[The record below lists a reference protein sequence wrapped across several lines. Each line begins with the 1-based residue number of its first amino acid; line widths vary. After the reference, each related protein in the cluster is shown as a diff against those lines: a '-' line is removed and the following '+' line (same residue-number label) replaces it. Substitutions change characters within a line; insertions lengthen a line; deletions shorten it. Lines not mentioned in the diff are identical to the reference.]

1 MRLGLDR
8 SAIVLAVV
16 VAALIPSACSS
27 GETGNP
33 RPDGA
38 SASSSAPTVPINGD
52 ANDPVNKL
60 VGSAIAHIQDYWT
73 TQYPKVYDGA
83 AYTPVKGGFY
93 AVDPQT
99 GPLPPC
105 AESASDIAGNAFYCS
120 TKDVVAWDATGL
132 LPDLRKT
139 YGDFV
144 IPVVLAHE
152 WGHAIQA
159 RSDFEGIT
167 VTREIQAD
175 CFSGAWSRQAIDSG
189 EYKVSSA
196 DLDRALAGFLSLRDE
211 PGTAA
216 DDPSAHGSGFDRIN
230 AFQNGYE
237 NGPTTCSTYKD
248 GEPAVVELPFS
259 SEADQASGG
268 DAPYQDIIA
277 GVPVDLEDYWSKV
290 YPELTG
296 KPWTPVRKVVP
307 FGATAPTCGDTTAE
321 GYLLFY
327 CVPDNYVGFEDSSM
341 KGFYAEGGDF
351 AVAALLATQWGI
363 AALTQ
368 MGDDSDEAMG
378 SQRADCLAGAWTA
391 SVLLQNR
398 KESSGYSLSP
408 GDLDEAIKA
417 LLTFRGQGD
426 VDRQGAGF
434 IRTEAYRSGV
444 IGGAEP
450 CLAKS

>member
-1 MRLGLDR
+1 MRLTR
-8 SAIVLAVV
+8 VRPAVVIIAAIVTIAT
-16 VAALIPSACSS
+16 ACSS
-27 GETGNP
+27 GPTGGQGP
-33 RPDGA
+33 QT
-38 SASSSAPTVPINGD
+38 SSSSSNAPSVPINGD
-52 ANDPVNKL
+52 RSDPVNVL
-60 VGSAIAHIQDYWT
+60 VARAIANIQGYWT
-73 TQYPKVYDGA
+73 TEYPQVYDGA
-83 AYTPVKGGFY
+83 AYEPVTGGFY
-93 AVDPQT
+93 AVDPGT

-105 AESASDIAGNAFYCS
+105 AESASDIAGNAFYCA
-120 TKDVVAWDATGL
+120 TKDVVAWDVKGL
-132 LPDLRKT
+132 LPDLRRT

-152 WGHAIQA
+152 WGHALQA
-159 RSDFEGIT
+159 RSDFEGMT

-175 CFSGAWSRQAIDSG
+175 CFSGAWSRHAIDSD
-189 EYKVSSA
+189 EYQVSSV

-237 NGPTTCSTYKD
+237 NGPTTCAGYRD
-248 GEPAVVELPFS
+248 GAPAVVELPFS
-259 SEADQASGG
+259 SAADAAAGG
-268 DAPYQDIIA
+268 DAPYEDIIA
-277 GVPVDLEDYWSKV
+277 GVPVDLEDYWSQV

-296 KPWTPVRKVVP
+296 KQWTPVRRVVP
-307 FGATAPTCGDTTAE
+307 FGSQAPACGDTSAE

-327 CVPDNYVGFEDSSM
+327 CVPDNYVGFENDSM
-341 KGFYAEGGDF
+341 QGFYDEGGDF

-368 MGDDSDEAMG
+368 MGDSSDEATS

-398 KESSGYSLSP
+398 NATSGYSLSP

-417 LLTFRGQGD
+417 LLTFRGPGD
-426 VDRQGAGF
+426 ADRQGAGF
-434 IRTEAYRSGV
+434 VRTEAYRSGV
-444 IGGAEP
+444 IDGAKP
-450 CLAKS
+450 CLPTS